1 MGGLIVKTNNLM
13 IRLNGQML
21 MVMDL
26 EITPE
31 GPLQMLVPG
40 PLETQRK
47 GIDTGVLILMAMDG
61 MM

>member
-1 MGGLIVKTNNLM
+1 
-13 IRLNGQML
+13 ML